1 MPARAPSDCVARCVQ
16 CGNERNTYTVG
27 RLEESSY
34 SRVVSRFS
42 QSLSKIVNHNPR
54 AAKCVLSVMR
64 SVRDRDHVILP
75 TPADPR
81 DRFGSPDSAASG
93 RSRARVYGDGVWMT
107 HNS

>member
-81 DRFGSPDSAASG
+81 DRFTGLRRVGSLSA
-93 RSRARVYGDGVWMT
+93 RARVRCTVTVCG
-107 HNS
+107 